1 MRHMDSEGVEGDPCR
16 KASCR
21 GYYEGYDEET
31 GQVVFLE
38 QQLGIGEAL

>member
-21 GYYEGYDEET
+21 GYEGYDEET

-38 QQLGIGEAL
+38 EQLGIGEAL

>member
-31 GQVVFLE
+31 GRVVFLE
-38 QQLGIGEAL
+38 EQLGIGEAL